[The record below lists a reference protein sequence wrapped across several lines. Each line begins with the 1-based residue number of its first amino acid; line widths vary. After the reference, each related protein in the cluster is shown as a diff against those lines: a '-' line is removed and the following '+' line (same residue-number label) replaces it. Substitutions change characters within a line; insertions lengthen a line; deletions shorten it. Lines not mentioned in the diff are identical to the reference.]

1 MRIEL
6 VRFDLTWLKLN
17 WFDLTWFDLILFDLN
32 WIELIGK
39 HLRDIWEA
47 SGRHQGSK
55 GAPRRHPGGTQETP
69 RRHPGGTQEAARR
82 HPGAPR
88 APGSLQEVLGA
99 KRSTP
104 LSLNAK
110 KWKIWAFHEVFL
122 KVGVTKYRAW
132 RQNLSDTL
140 RRGNSISPRALYQN
154 RQNPYRWNLFG
165 EKLTLL
171 TKMSYK
177 WSGAIIKVIL

>member
-1 MRIEL
+1 ME
-6 VRFDLTWLKLN
+6 
-17 WFDLTWFDLILFDLN
+17 
-32 WIELIGK
+32 

-47 SGRHQGSK
+47 SGRHLGSK

-110 KWKIWAFHEVFL
+110 NEKKRPFHEVFL

-140 RRGNSISPRALYQN
+140 RGREGAPPRALYQN
-154 RQNPYRWNLFG
+154 RQNPSDEICLGNNINNLDTRTNIR
-165 EKLTLL
+165 LVYYNIITL
-171 TKMSYK
+171 
-177 WSGAIIKVIL
+177 